1 MKMVDSI
8 KAAALVAYIEHGGS
22 ADIMEHLTHG
32 DGRNVPPNAI
42 GKMIEAA
49 LRALEVPT
57 MEMLNAATDATG
69 AGSDMSWSN
78 RSPQTMFEQA
88 WSAMIAAA
96 REE

>member
-1 MKMVDSI
+1 MKMVDSM

-32 DGRNVPPNAI
+32 DGRNMPPNAI

-57 MEMLNAATDATG
+57 EGMKMAGAQAITLDHMRKAANYDA
-69 AGSDMSWSN
+69 ACD
-78 RSPQTMFEQA
+78 A